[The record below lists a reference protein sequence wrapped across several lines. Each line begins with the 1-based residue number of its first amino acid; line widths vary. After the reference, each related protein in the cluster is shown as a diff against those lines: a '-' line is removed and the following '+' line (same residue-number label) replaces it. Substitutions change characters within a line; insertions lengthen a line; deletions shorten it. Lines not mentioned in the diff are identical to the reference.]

1 MLMSKVS
8 RLLGAMDEKDE
19 VVEELEAVVKVYRE
33 RLIEEKGVNVQDAVE
48 EAEEGSE
55 TIVNTTIEKC
65 PKKKWNVAE
74 EDSNIERMKQLEN
87 DTSDS

>member
-1 MLMSKVS
+1 
-8 RLLGAMDEKDE
+8 MDERDE

-33 RLIEEKGVNVQDAVE
+33 RLIEEKGVNVQNAVE

-55 TIVNTTIEKC
+55 TIVDTTIEKC

-74 EDSNIERMKQLEN
+74 EDSNIERMKQLKY
-87 DTSDS
+87 DMPDS